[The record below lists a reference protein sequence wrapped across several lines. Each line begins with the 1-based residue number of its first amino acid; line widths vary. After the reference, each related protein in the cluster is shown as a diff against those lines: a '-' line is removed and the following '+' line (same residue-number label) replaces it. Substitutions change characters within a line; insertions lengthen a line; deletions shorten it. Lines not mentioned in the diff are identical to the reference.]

1 MTPDDQRG
9 AGVDALPDA
18 GQDDA
23 VERGGWGRP
32 RPRPLRYDEKESYD
46 QMPGIRRLQ
55 EGQRP
60 SAPTRCCLMT

>member
-1 MTPDDQRG
+1 MAADDEDR
-9 AGVDALPDA
+9 AGVDALLDPTKDGA
-18 GQDDA
+18 I
-23 VERGGWGRP
+23 EHRGNNTLHQR
-32 RPRPLRYDEKESYD
+32 ENESYD